1 MKKPLFKRFIAYYGP
16 HKGLL
21 LLDLSM
27 SLLFGVSG
35 IFIPVMA
42 RKLMQEDVLA
52 TSLSAF
58 ITPILILCVLIIVMT
73 VSSYVNM
80 KWGHVLGTRM
90 ETDMRRDL
98 FGHLQKLSFSYFDK
112 TKTGHIMSRI
122 SNDLFT
128 ISEIAHHSPEDLF
141 MASIMIFGGFG
152 FMFYFS
158 VPLALLCLIPLP
170 VMFIWGISFGG
181 KMRKGFRGV
190 RKKVADINSNVENSI
205 QGIREVQSFTN
216 EDHEIRKFHD
226 VNKEFRVAK
235 ERMYTTMAGFHAGM
249 QFFMQMYTVIL
260 IGGGSILIMYGKT
273 TLPDLVA
280 FLLYQRFIIRPIQ
293 NLINFVEQY
302 QQGVASFE
310 RFTEIMDIDPDITDA
325 EDAVDIQGE
334 IQGFVKLDNVR
345 FRYKE
350 DSEDVLKD
358 ISMEIKPGSTVAL
371 VGESGAGKSTI
382 AALLPRFYEPQKGE
396 ISIDN
401 VPINKLKQRFL
412 RETIGVVQQSVFL
425 FDTTIGE
432 NIAFGNP
439 GASETDII
447 EAAKHANLYD
457 FILSLPDGLDTLVGE
472 RGVQLSGGQKQ
483 RVSIAR
489 VFLKNPA
496 ILVFDEATSSL
507 DTESESLIKESMIEL
522 CKGRSTLIIAHR
534 LSTVKHA
541 DYTYVL
547 KEGKVVEHGV
557 HDDLIALKGY
567 YYDLYSRSS
576 F

>member
-1 MKKPLFKRFIAYYGP
+1 
-16 HKGLL
+16 
-21 LLDLSM
+21 M

-52 TSLSAF
+52 TSLSSF
-58 ITPILILCVLIIVMT
+58 IAPILILCVLIIVMT

-98 FGHLQKLSFSYFDK
+98 FGHLQKLSFSYFDN

-158 VPLALLCLIPLP
+158 VPLAILCLIPLP

-325 EDAVDIQGE
+325 EDAVDIEGE

-350 DSEDVLKD
+350 DSEDALHNIFEKIFDLLVKNEIEKFDAWLYSVTKNYCLMQLRKKQKIQTYSIDDGIVSGENQVEENTEDKYFSLLRKHLTKLKEEQALCLELFYFEKKSYKD
-358 ISMEIKPGSTVAL
+358 I
-371 VGESGAGKSTI
+371 
-382 AALLPRFYEPQKGE
+382 ALLTSLDVKDIKSHIQNGKRM
-396 ISIDN
+396 
-401 VPINKLKQRFL
+401 LK
-412 RETIGVVQQSVFL
+412 
-425 FDTTIGE
+425 
-432 NIAFGNP
+432 
-439 GASETDII
+439 
-447 EAAKHANLYD
+447 NL
-457 FILSLPDGLDTLVGE
+457 
-472 RGVQLSGGQKQ
+472 
-483 RVSIAR
+483 
-489 VFLKNPA
+489 FLKEENY
-496 ILVFDEATSSL
+496 
-507 DTESESLIKESMIEL
+507 K
-522 CKGRSTLIIAHR
+522 
-534 LSTVKHA
+534 
-541 DYTYVL
+541 
-547 KEGKVVEHGV
+547 
-557 HDDLIALKGY
+557 
-567 YYDLYSRSS
+567 
-576 F
+576 